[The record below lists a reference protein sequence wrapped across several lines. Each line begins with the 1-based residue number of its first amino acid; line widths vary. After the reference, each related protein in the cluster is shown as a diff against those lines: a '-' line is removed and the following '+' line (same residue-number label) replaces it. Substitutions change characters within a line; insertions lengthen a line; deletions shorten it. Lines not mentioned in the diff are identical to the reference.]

1 MTTGAPGARPYLKPI
16 KREAIALTNRTDHPR
31 GELAA
36 VFRRAAQ
43 ILQAR
48 GHGKGRY
55 EGPGGAVCAIGA
67 LMAADGM
74 DPAEDAPELGAPR
87 ALTAAIWI
95 LSPRIVSTTVDYD
108 PIERIADWNDAPERT
123 QAEVVEALLG
133 VARAIEEAESSA
145 VSPTSVVLGREVAA

>member
-1 MTTGAPGARPYLKPI
+1 LK
-16 KREAIALTNRTDHPR
+16 NRTDHPR
-31 GELAA
+31 GELAP

-74 DPAEDAPELGAPR
+74 DPAEDAPELDASR
-87 ALTAAIWI
+87 ALTDAIWW
-95 LSPRIVSTTVDYD
+95 LSPRITSNTVDCD

-123 QAEVVEALLG
+123 AAEVVEELLAA
-133 VARAIEEAESSA
+133 ARAIEERESSA
-145 VSPTSVVLGREVAA
+145 VAPTAVVLGREVAA